1 MSTANDLIKARVAYI
16 NLATSAECVSENRK
30 NGPRELRRIEAFANL
45 SSAYDKY
52 AKLHGDP
59 EEE

>member
-1 MSTANDLIKARVAYI
+1 VNTASKLIKARSEYI
-16 NLATSAECVSENRK
+16 KLATSASSVPDNRR
-30 NGPRELRRIEAFANL
+30 NGPRELLRMKAFANL
-45 SSAYDKY
+45 SNAYNEY